1 MSYET
6 WEKLQSSPSGN
17 IDRELAMQ
25 CAPLITGLK
34 ASNLLTIPWSEY
46 ESMLEVLRG
55 SKILSFFLGETE
67 NRGVFFLYRMDKME
81 KLLQDEEVAAF
92 LQERGYDELTL
103 NNVLTSFRMR
113 YLAYREGKAEFPH
126 EMGIL
131 LEYPV
136 EDVEGFIRY
145 GGRNY
150 LCSGY
155 WKVYKDRESKQELF
169 RKFEYARENLIQLL
183 SFQVGMKD
191 ILAIC
196 Q

>member
-6 WEKLQSSPSGN
+6 WEKLQSSTSGN

-25 CAPLITGLK
+25 CAPVITGLK

-46 ESMLEVLRG
+46 EAMRKVLYG
-55 SKILSFFLGETE
+55 SKIESFYLGETE
-67 NRGVFFLYRMDKME
+67 NRGVFLLYRQDKME
-81 KLLQDEEVAAF
+81 MLLAKEDVAAF
-92 LQERGYDELTL
+92 LQDKGYEELTL
-103 NNVLTSFRMR
+103 NEVLVSFRNR
-113 YLAYREGKAEFPH
+113 YLTYRTGQGDFPH

-145 GGRNY
+145 GGSNY

-155 WKVYKDRESKQELF
+155 WKVYKDREGKQELL

-183 SFQVGMKD
+183 SFRVGMKD

>member
-1 MSYET
+1 MGET
-6 WEKLQSSPSGN
+6 AEFTFGQYRQGTC
-17 IDRELAMQ
+17 MQ

-67 NRGVFFLYRMDKME
+67 NRGVFFLYRTDKME

-92 LQERGYDELTL
+92 LQERGYDELIL
-103 NNVLTSFRMR
+103 NSVLTSFRMR
-113 YLAYREGKAEFPH
+113 YLAYREGKEEFPH

>member
-25 CAPLITGLK
+25 CAPLIAGLK

-67 NRGVFFLYRMDKME
+67 NRGVFFLYRTDKME
-81 KLLQDEEVAAF
+81 KLLQDEDVTAF

-103 NNVLTSFRMR
+103 NSVLTSFRMR

-145 GGRNY
+145 SGRNY

>member
-67 NRGVFFLYRMDKME
+67 NRGVFFLYRTDKME
-81 KLLQDEEVAAF
+81 
-92 LQERGYDELTL
+92 
-103 NNVLTSFRMR
+103 NSCRMKR
-113 YLAYREGKAEFPH
+113 WRLS
-126 EMGIL
+126 
-131 LEYPV
+131 
-136 EDVEGFIRY
+136 
-145 GGRNY
+145 
-150 LCSGY
+150 C
-155 WKVYKDRESKQELF
+155 
-169 RKFEYARENLIQLL
+169 RKGAMMN
-183 SFQVGMKD
+183 SH
-191 ILAIC
+191 
-196 Q
+196 

>member
-55 SKILSFFLGETE
+55 SKILSFYLGETE
-67 NRGVFFLYRMDKME
+67 NRGVFILYRMDKME

>member
-67 NRGVFFLYRMDKME
+67 NRGVFFLYRTDKME
-81 KLLQDEEVAAF
+81 KLLQDEDVTAF

-103 NNVLTSFRMR
+103 NSVLTSFRMR

-136 EDVEGFIRY
+136 EDVEGFIRCS
-145 GGRNY
+145 GRNY

>member
-1 MSYET
+1 MKE
-6 WEKLQSSPSGN
+6 EP
-17 IDRELAMQ
+17 IELRNM
-25 CAPLITGLK
+25 
-34 ASNLLTIPWSEY
+34 
-46 ESMLEVLRG
+46 
-55 SKILSFFLGETE
+55 GETE
-67 NRGVFFLYRMDKME
+67 NRGVFFLYRTDKME

-103 NNVLTSFRMR
+103 NSVLTSFRMR
-113 YLAYREGKAEFPH
+113 YLAYREGKEEFPH

-136 EDVEGFIRY
+136 EDVEGLIRY
-145 GGRNY
+145 GGINY

-155 WKVYKDRESKQELF
+155 RKVYKDRESKQELF

>member
-67 NRGVFFLYRMDKME
+67 TAVF
-81 KLLQDEEVAAF
+81 
-92 LQERGYDELTL
+92 
-103 NNVLTSFRMR
+103 SF
-113 YLAYREGKAEFPH
+113 YT
-126 EMGIL
+126 
-131 LEYPV
+131 
-136 EDVEGFIRY
+136 
-145 GGRNY
+145 GRIK
-150 LCSGY
+150 
-155 WKVYKDRESKQELF
+155 WKTP
-169 RKFEYARENLIQLL
+169 A
-183 SFQVGMKD
+183 G
-191 ILAIC
+191 
-196 Q
+196 

>member
-6 WEKLQSSPSGN
+6 WEKLQSSHSGN

-67 NRGVFFLYRMDKME
+67 NRGVFFLYRTDKME
-81 KLLQDEEVAAF
+81 KLLQDEDVTAF

-103 NNVLTSFRMR
+103 NSVLTSFRMR

-169 RKFEYARENLIQLL
+169 RKFEYARENLIQL
-183 SFQVGMKD
+183 
-191 ILAIC
+191 
-196 Q
+196 